1 MRCRFEPLVPI
12 GKKAVHRFAALLII
26 IASTVAITPA
36 QAQTASELRI
46 VSGTVEKLDG
56 NLAALSLSQ
65 GISLV
70 VRLDSEPRVNSVAK
84 GSGSDLKAGSQVSIQ
99 AKSGQSG
106 DLIATPI
113 VLFAP
118 GSNRPDAE
126 PGPDNAQ
133 LVATIKKTN
142 ASPEGPV
149 LTVADK
155 DEDRKITIRPDTAI
169 WIARAARITD
179 IKVGSAVTMT
189 GVKQRMDHYRCFEPP
204 LVWPGQ
210 AIHRSSRASRPRWA
224 NVIDRK
230 PAIRK
235 SRKNTRQSRSSSANR
250 FPDRIGF

>member
-1 MRCRFEPLVPI
+1 L
-12 GKKAVHRFAALLII
+12 I
-26 IASTVAITPA
+26 IASAVAITPA
-36 QAQTASELRI
+36 QSQTASELR

-56 NLAALSLSQ
+56 NLVTLSVSQ

-70 VRLDSEPRVNSVAK
+70 VRIDSEPRVNSVAK
-84 GSGSDLKAGSQVSIQ
+84 GSRSDLKAGSQVSIQ

-106 DLIATPI
+106 DLIATQI

-133 LVATIKKTN
+133 LVTIKETN

-149 LTVADK
+149 LTLAVK
-155 DEDRKITIRPDTAI
+155 GEDRKITIEPDTAI

-189 GVKQRMDHYRCFEPP
+189 AVKREDGSFQVLRASIGPPGAGNPP
-204 LVWPGQ
+204 L
-210 AIHRSSRASRPRWA
+210 
-224 NVIDRK
+224 
-230 PAIRK
+230 
-235 SRKNTRQSRSSSANR
+235 
-250 FPDRIGF
+250 

>member
-1 MRCRFEPLVPI
+1 VRCRFEPPFPK
-12 GKKAVHRFAALLII
+12 GKKAVHRFASLI
-26 IASTVAITPA
+26 IASAVAITPA

-46 VSGTVEKLDG
+46 SGTVEKLDG
-56 NLAALSLSQ
+56 NLAALSLSR

-106 DLIATPI
+106 DLIATQI

-126 PGPDNAQ
+126 PGTDNAQ
-133 LVATIKKTN
+133 LVATIKNTN

-149 LTVADK
+149 LTVADNK
-155 DEDRKITIRPDTAI
+155 EGDRKINIGPDTAI

-189 GVKQRMDHYRCFEPP
+189 GVKREDGSLQVLRATIGPAVAGNPP
-204 LVWPGQ
+204 L
-210 AIHRSSRASRPRWA
+210 
-224 NVIDRK
+224 
-230 PAIRK
+230 
-235 SRKNTRQSRSSSANR
+235 
-250 FPDRIGF
+250 

>member
-1 MRCRFEPLVPI
+1 LA
-12 GKKAVHRFAALLII
+12 AVHRFAALI
-26 IASTVAITPA
+26 IASAVAISPA

-46 VSGTVEKLDG
+46 SGTVAKLDG

-84 GSGSDLKAGSQVSIQ
+84 GSGSDLKAGSEVNIQ

-106 DLIATPI
+106 DLIATQI

-133 LVATIKKTN
+133 LVATIKNTN
-142 ASPEGPV
+142 TSPEGTF
-149 LTVADK
+149 LTVADNK
-155 DEDRKITIRPDTAI
+155 EGDRKITIGPDTAI

-179 IKVGSAVTMT
+179 IKVGAAVTMT
-189 GVKQRMDHYRCFEPP
+189 GVKREDGSLQVLRATIGRAGAGNPP
-204 LVWPGQ
+204 L
-210 AIHRSSRASRPRWA
+210 
-224 NVIDRK
+224 
-230 PAIRK
+230 
-235 SRKNTRQSRSSSANR
+235 
-250 FPDRIGF
+250 

>member
-1 MRCRFEPLVPI
+1 MPPASQRQ
-12 GKKAVHRFAALLII
+12 AVHRVAALI
-26 IASTVAITPA
+26 IASAVAITPA

-46 VSGTVEKLDG
+46 SGTVEKRGG

-70 VRLDSEPRVNSVAK
+70 VHLDSEPRVNSVAK

-106 DLIATPI
+106 DLVATQI

-133 LVATIKKTN
+133 RVATIKNTN

-155 DEDRKITIRPDTAI
+155 DGDRKVTIGPETAI

-189 GVKQRMDHYRCFEPP
+189 GGERE
-204 LVWPGQ
+204 GG
-210 AIHRSSRASRPRWA
+210 AITGVCAH
-224 NVIDRK
+224 
-230 PAIRK
+230 
-235 SRKNTRQSRSSSANR
+235 
-250 FPDRIGF
+250 